1 MDEWS
6 FGRINKGNG
15 LYESIIKGFVVV
27 IIALAINAC
36 AVPLAAFSLFGT
48 PEGTSLFSVDYLIAA
63 VIQLAPNIIV
73 LQLIIALRK
82 NKQPLVIA
90 GWLVAIAEVILFF
103 LLYQADL
110 DLVMFMYIGL
120 VVVGIGI
127 LLLVKAIRS
136 I

>member
-1 MDEWS
+1 M
-6 FGRINKGNG
+6 
-15 LYESIIKGFVVV
+15 
-27 IIALAINAC
+27 
-36 AVPLAAFSLFGT
+36 
-48 PEGTSLFSVDYLIAA
+48 DYLIAA